1 MEITIYDTIFLIHNL
16 DYIQYAI
23 NDGEMNVVVMTID
36 RDACDKLN
44 MSQLGYRTLEVTQS
58 KELYKQFYEIWN
70 DSTKTKENE

>member
-1 MEITIYDTIFLIHNL
+1 
-16 DYIQYAI
+16 
-23 NDGEMNVVVMTID
+23 
-36 RDACDKLN
+36 